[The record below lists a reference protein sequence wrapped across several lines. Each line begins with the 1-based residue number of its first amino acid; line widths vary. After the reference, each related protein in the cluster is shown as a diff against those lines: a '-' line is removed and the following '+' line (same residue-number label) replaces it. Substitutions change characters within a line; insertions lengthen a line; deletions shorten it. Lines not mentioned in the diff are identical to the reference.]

1 MKNKKNI
8 VFLILSSFWFL
19 SLLFIAPVSAEVSHA
34 SGTQTLSAGKLENS
48 GIEYLSNFLPWE
60 KDSVQIDVFYD
71 GKEIVLPSGRLDLI
85 YKSPGTR
92 LKAGRIPLTLQINV
106 DGKFQKRVRLT
117 SRVLVT
123 QKVIKINRAFRR
135 GEIILQEDVST
146 ETIETEKPW
155 ENVISKIDK
164 AVGFQVKRNLPNGR
178 ILTSRNIKAPAL
190 GVKGDKILILAQKG
204 GMKITTPGILK
215 EDGYED
221 SMVQVLNMQTKK
233 MIYGR
238 LIDANTVKVS
248 F

>member
-1 MKNKKNI
+1 MNNRKNLY
-8 VFLILSSFWFL
+8 FLIISSFWLL
-19 SLLFIAPVSAEVSHA
+19 SLLFFAPVSAEESLT

-48 GIEYLSNFLPWE
+48 GIEFLEDFLPWE

-71 GKEIVLPSGRLDLI
+71 GKEIILPFGRLDLI
-85 YKSPGTR
+85 FKTPGTR

-106 DGKFQKRVRLT
+106 DGKFQKRIRLT

-123 QKVIKINRAFRR
+123 QKVIKINRAIRR
-135 GEIILQEDVST
+135 GEIINREDVSA

-155 ENVISKIDK
+155 ENVISKLEK
-164 AVGFQVKRNLPNGR
+164 AVGFQLERNLPKGR
-178 ILTSRNIKAPAL
+178 ILTSRNLKAPAL
-190 GVKGDKILILAQKG
+190 GVKGDKIQILAQKG

-233 MIYGR
+233 MVYGR
-238 LIDANTVKVS
+238 LIDANTVRVS